1 MGTMEKMDCD
11 YEKLKAELL
20 KRGYTPQTAGLA
32 MGYTT
37 GCFTQARR
45 DGVITTRLI
54 VGLKGLCGIE
64 PEDIR
69 PDAEPTTEPQRSTD
83 ETAGTVNVTVSVDSS
98 TIANAI
104 IDVLANDEARK
115 QITQTIYFAVSRALR
130 NRG

>member
-1 MGTMEKMDCD
+1 MGAMEKMDCD
-11 YEKLKAELL
+11 YEKLKSELL

-45 DGVITTRLI
+45 DGLITTRLL

-64 PEDIR
+64 PEDVK
-69 PDAEPTTEPQRSTD
+69 PDDKPEPEPTET
-83 ETAGTVNVTVSVDSS
+83 ETAGSVNVTVNIDSS
-98 TIANAI
+98 TIATAI

-130 NRG
+130 NKS